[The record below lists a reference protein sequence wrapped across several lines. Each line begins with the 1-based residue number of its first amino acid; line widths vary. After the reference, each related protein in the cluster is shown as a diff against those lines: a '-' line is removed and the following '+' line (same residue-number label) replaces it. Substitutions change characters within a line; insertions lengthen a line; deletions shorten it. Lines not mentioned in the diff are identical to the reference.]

1 MKNYLLK
8 DSPKFLM
15 TIKHC
20 FLGILLCFSTVLM
33 AQNKDAEVKKID
45 DAVNQLYKAMVD
57 GNKDELEEL
66 TMDNLTYG
74 HSSGKIENKAEYVDG
89 VLHGGF
95 QFSSIIPVDQT
106 ISISGKTGIVRH
118 IFKGEGTNNGTP
130 ATVKI
135 GCLLV
140 FQKEGGQW
148 RLLARQAY
156 KL

>member
-1 MKNYLLK
+1 
-8 DSPKFLM
+8 M
-15 TIKHC
+15 TTKPF
-20 FLGILLCFSTVLM
+20 FLGILLCFSTVLI
-33 AQNKDAEVKKID
+33 AQKNDAEVNKID
-45 DAVNQLYKAMVD
+45 GVVSQLYKAMVD
-57 GNKDELEEL
+57 GNKDRLEEL
-66 TMDNLTYG
+66 TMDGLTYG
-74 HSSGKIENKAEYVDG
+74 HSSGKIENKTEYVDG

-106 ISISGKTGIVRH
+106 ISISRKTGIVRH
-118 IFKGEGTNNGTP
+118 IFKGKGTNNGTP
-130 ATVKI
+130 ATVNI

>member
-1 MKNYLLK
+1 
-8 DSPKFLM
+8 M
-15 TIKHC
+15 TTKHF
-20 FLGILLCFSTVLM
+20 FLGMFLCFSTVLI
-33 AQNKDAEVKKID
+33 AQNKDSEVNKID
-45 DAVNQLYKAMVD
+45 GAVSQLYEAMVD
-57 GNKDELEEL
+57 GNKDRLEEL
-66 TMDNLTYG
+66 TMDSLTYG
-74 HSSGKIENKAEYVDG
+74 HSSGKIENKTEYVDG

-95 QFSSIIPVDQT
+95 QFSSITPVDQT

-130 ATVKI
+130 ATVNI

-156 KL
+156 KF

>member
-1 MKNYLLK
+1 
-8 DSPKFLM
+8 M
-15 TIKHC
+15 TTKPF
-20 FLGILLCFSTVLM
+20 FLGILLCFSTVLI
-33 AQNKDAEVKKID
+33 AQDKNAEDKKIN
-45 DAVNQLYKAMVD
+45 DAVSQLYKAMVD
-57 GNKDELEEL
+57 GNKDGLEEL
-66 TMDNLTYG
+66 TMDSLTYG
-74 HSSGKIENKAEYVDG
+74 HSSGKIENKTEYVDG

-95 QFSSIIPVDQT
+95 QFSSITPADQT

-118 IFKGEGTNNGTP
+118 IFKGEGTNNGTS

-148 RLLARQAY
+148 KLLARQAY

>member
-1 MKNYLLK
+1 MKNPLLK
-8 DSPKFLM
+8 NPPKFSI
-15 TIKHC
+15 TTKHC
-20 FLGILLCFSTVLM
+20 FLGILLCFSTVLA
-33 AQNKDAEVKKID
+33 AQSSDAEVKKIN
-45 DAVNQLYKAMVD
+45 DAVSQLYGAMVD
-57 GNKDELEEL
+57 GNKDRLEKL
-66 TMDNLTYG
+66 TMDGLTYG
-74 HSSGKIENKAEYVDG
+74 HSSGKIENKTEYVDG

-95 QFSSIIPVDQT
+95 QFSSITPVDQT
-106 ISISGKTGIVRH
+106 ISTSGKIGIVRH

-130 ATVKI
+130 ATVSI